1 MSESSSPFSSPVI
14 RLSTP
19 LIELNGV
26 GKRRAQIL
34 ARLELH
40 TVIDLLRH
48 LPMRYEKELAEGEIS
63 AIPAKGIASVR
74 GTVSGVRFV
83 PGFMGRGGK
92 GKSRFEVVMTDGSQQ
107 LHLVWFNAG
116 YLRDKLHP
124 GMVIRVQGTLKS
136 FAGYPQMI
144 NPKWEALS
152 DIDAVPAKDECLRP
166 VYPATQD
173 LPSGTVGKLIAQMLP
188 LVLPQIQDP
197 LPADFL
203 SERAMPD
210 LATAYRMAHLPEHED
225 DPPAGRRRLAFN
237 ELLILQL
244 GIVLKRQYNETRLA
258 APKLQW
264 TEAIDEA
271 ICKHLPFTLT
281 QSQQHVTNQIA
292 GDLQKDRPM
301 NRLLQ
306 GDVGAGKT
314 AVALYALLM
323 AVMDNKQG
331 ALMAPTELLAEQH
344 YQSISQMLLGAD
356 VKIGLLS
363 SSQGKSGS
371 AAREAMLESI
381 ASGEIDIVV
390 GTQAL
395 LGESVRFNEL
405 AVVVVDEQHRF
416 GVLQRAAFRNK
427 SDADDVAHN
436 DGRLPSPHYLVMT
449 ATPIPRTLS
458 LTVFGDLDVST
469 ITGLPPGRSPI
480 ITRVVGQDK
489 SDDVYSYIA
498 GKVAQGEQVY
508 VVVPTIDE
516 SGNEKFAQLKNVTA
530 HEKFLQDKFFS
541 GYRVEAIHGR
551 LKPATRDAIM
561 NRFRNNQTQVL
572 VATTVIEVGVD
583 VPNATIMVIE
593 HAERFGLAQLHQLRG
608 RVGRGDHG
616 RKSLCVLIGEPV
628 TEDSAQRLEAIA
640 ATRDG
645 FKIAEA
651 DLKIRGMG
659 DFFGTRQHGMT
670 PLRVARIP
678 EDMDLIQMAKRDAQN
693 LIQED
698 PHLASEE
705 HAKLR
710 RIMLAQ
716 YGEALGLI
724 DVG

>member
-1 MSESSSPFSSPVI
+1 MTDTPATTSI

-19 LIELNGV
+19 LTELTGV

-34 ARLELH
+34 GRLDLH
-40 TVIDLLRH
+40 TIIDLLRH
-48 LPMRYEKELAEGEIS
+48 LPMRYEKELAEDEIA
-63 AIPAKGIASVR
+63 AIPDKGIASAR
-74 GTVSGVRFV
+74 GTVTGARFV
-83 PGFMGRGGK
+83 PGFIGRGGGK

-124 GMVIRVQGTLKS
+124 GMTIRVQGQSRS
-136 FAGYPQMI
+136 FGGYPQMI
-144 NPKWEALS
+144 NPKWEVLADL
-152 DIDAVPAKDECLRP
+152 DTVPAKDECLRP
-166 VYPATQD
+166 VYPATMD
-173 LPSGTVGKLIAQMLP
+173 LPSGTIGKLVAQMLP
-188 LVLPQIQDP
+188 QVLGQIQDP
-197 LPADFL
+197 LPLAFL
-203 SERAMPD
+203 KERAMPD
-210 LATAYRMAHLPEHED
+210 LATAYRMVHLPEHVDE
-225 DPPAGRRRLAFN
+225 PPQGRRRLAFN

-244 GIVLKRQYNETRLA
+244 GIVLKRQYNQTQLA
-258 APKLQW
+258 APKLSW
-264 TEAIDEA
+264 SEGVNKA
-271 ICKHLPFTLT
+271 ICDHLPFTLT
-281 QSQQHVTNQIA
+281 QSQQEVTRQIA
-292 GDLQKDRPM
+292 EDLQKDQPM

-323 AVMDNKQG
+323 AVMDHKQG

-344 YQSISQMLLGAD
+344 FQSISQMLQGTEIKL
-356 VKIGLLS
+356 GLLS
-363 SSQGKSGS
+363 SSQGKSGT
-371 AAREAMLESI
+371 AARQAMVEAI
-381 ASGEIDIVV
+381 AAGDIHIVV

-395 LGESVRFNEL
+395 LGEAVRFNEL

-416 GVLQRAAFRNK
+416 GVMQRAAFRDK
-427 SDADDVAHN
+427 SDSEDIRRT

-489 SDDVYSYIA
+489 SDDVYRYIA
-498 GKVAQGEQVY
+498 GKVDQGEQVY

-516 SGNEKFAQLKNVTA
+516 SGNEQTAQLKSVLV

-541 GYRVEAIHGR
+541 KHRVEAIHGR

-561 NRFRNNQTQVL
+561 HRFRTNQTQVL

-628 TEDSAQRLEAIA
+628 TDESAQRLEAIA

-678 EDMDLIQMAKRDAQN
+678 EDMDLILMAKRDAN
-693 LIQED
+693 ALVQED
-698 PHLASEE
+698 PHLASVE

-716 YGEALGLI
+716 YGQALGLI